1 VNRVVVAMLPVLLAC
16 GGCSVI
22 LEPGESQCETAKDCA
37 ARGFDNA
44 VCKEGVCT
52 TQCTVDKDCEDLGL
66 TGQICKSNVCEEPP
80 PDPVWGCLGH
90 VVEPTAD
97 PSKLV
102 EFDVPLRNSTDS
114 SPVTNVTVDTC
125 DKLDFTCTGT
135 NPAFPKG
142 LHPDADGI
150 MHMSL
155 FQGFDGFV
163 RITSPDYMEGRLFPG
178 RPIVKPLALTE
189 VKLVKPADYEF
200 LASFAKKQVDPT
212 RGTAIL
218 YGVNCQAKPNGGI
231 RFSVPTADTNSA
243 EFYLV
248 NLVPTAY
255 PTAKATDSGGFGGFF
270 NLPVGQT
277 VVTSTR
283 AVDQT
288 YIGESGFQ
296 VLANTISYVMIA
308 PTPK

>member
-1 VNRVVVAMLPVLLAC
+1 MNRVAIALLPMLLAC

-22 LEPGESQCETAKDCA
+22 LQPGESQCQTTKDCE
-37 ARGFDNA
+37 ARGFAGA
-44 VCKEGVCT
+44 VCKEGLCT
-52 TQCTVDKDCEDLGL
+52 TQCQSDQDCADLGL
-66 TGQICKSNVCEEPP
+66 TGHTCKSGACEEPP
-80 PDPVWGCLGH
+80 PDPIWGCLGS
-90 VVEPTAD
+90 VVEPIAD
-97 PSKLV
+97 PSKMV
-102 EFDVPLRNSTDS
+102 EFDVPLKNSTDS
-114 SPVTNVTVDTC
+114 TPVTNVTVDTC
-125 DKLDFTCTGT
+125 DKLDFMCTGS

-142 LHPDADGI
+142 LKPDANGI

-155 FQGFDGFV
+155 FEGFDGFV
-163 RITSPDYMEGRLFPG
+163 RITSPDFMEGRLFPG
-178 RPIVKPLALTE
+178 RPIVKPLALAE

-200 LASFAKKQVDPT
+200 LASFAMKQADPT

-218 YGVNCQAKPNGGI
+218 YGVNCQAKAGI
-231 RFSVPTADTNSA
+231 GVRFSVPTADTNSA

-270 NLPVGQT
+270 NLPVGQSL
-277 VVTSTR
+277 VTATR
-283 AVDQT
+283 AVDQA

-296 VLANTISYVMIA
+296 VFANTISYVMIA